1 MHHDCNIVQTGS
13 LAPQQ
18 PQLLD
23 ISKMCNRIEV
33 TWAAP
38 NNTGGLP
45 IVNYELFYRR
55 DLVSEPP
62 IPLSTN
68 FTTTLITLDHL
79 LPATN
84 YTIQI
89 RANNSINSTD
99 YTIISATTQ
108 MRSELTMCKGIPC
121 QLKEF

>member
-1 MHHDCNIVQTGS
+1 MHHDCNIVHTGP

-18 PQLLD
+18 PQLLN
-23 ISKMCNRIEV
+23 ISKMCNKIEV
-33 TWAAP
+33 TWAASS
-38 NNTGGLP
+38 NTGGLP
-45 IVNYELFYRR
+45 IVNYEVLYRR
-55 DLVSEPP
+55 DLVSEAP

-68 FTTTLITLDHL
+68 STSTLITLDHL

-99 YTIISATTQ
+99 YTIISATTL
-108 MRSELTMCKGIPC
+108 MRSELTIMCKGIPC
-121 QLKEF
+121 Q